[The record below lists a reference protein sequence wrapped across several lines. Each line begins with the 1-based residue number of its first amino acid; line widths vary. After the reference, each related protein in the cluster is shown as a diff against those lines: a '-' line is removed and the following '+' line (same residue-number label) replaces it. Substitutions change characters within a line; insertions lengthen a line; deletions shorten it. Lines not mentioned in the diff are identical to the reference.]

1 MHNFIKGF
9 PMHKAPNKWG
19 LEMEDTHS
27 LTAANGR
34 PFTKYEPL
42 TYRLSNTFS

>member
-1 MHNFIKGF
+1 MHNIIKGF

-27 LTAANGR
+27 LTTANG
-34 PFTKYEPL
+34 E
-42 TYRLSNTFS
+42 TFYKI